1 MLLIEVINHLTLFCE
16 LASTEVDWALML
28 ILNLSRVDLLLLLN
42 SSLNSHFKSPDIDL
56 LSKNLVRLSFPCL
69 KSPSSLEL

>member
-1 MLLIEVINHLTLFCE
+1 MLLIEVVNHLTLFCK
-16 LASTEVDWALML
+16 LASAEVDWALML
-28 ILNLSRVDLLLLLN
+28 ILNFSCVDLLLLLN
-42 SSLNSHFKSPDIDL
+42 SSLDSHFKSPDIDF

>member
-1 MLLIEVINHLTLFCE
+1 MLLIKVVNQLTLFSE

-28 ILNLSRVDLLLLLN
+28 ILSLSRVDLLLLLN
-42 SSLNSHFKSPDIDL
+42 SSLDSHFKPPDINL

-69 KSPSSLEL
+69 KSSSSLKF